1 MIFRKVIRNELGQTA
16 SGAFI
21 ALLTI
26 IITVALI
33 RSLGQAANGRID
45 NESVVNFLLF
55 STLAYIPVVMVLTV
69 FMAVLMTVSRAFRE
83 SEMAAWWSA
92 GLSLLSWVRP
102 VLIFAV
108 PLMLVAGFFSAV
120 VTPWSRV
127 QMDETIRRFEQRAD
141 VSKVSAGQFRQSGDG
156 SRVFFIE
163 RESAD
168 RRAVE
173 EIFVITQQ
181 AGRTSL
187 IVSGGGDV
195 VSHDNGERY
204 MVLRE
209 GARYDFA
216 AQAGDFDFMHFD
228 AYGIRLEPGF
238 YLPPD
243 PRLQA
248 RDLRLLVADP
258 SPAARGELLWR
269 LGLPLSALVLGLLA
283 IPLSFVNPRA
293 GNSLNLFFALII
305 YFLYSNLLSIA
316 QVWVARGK
324 LDFWVAF
331 AIPPLLGLAVFVL
344 MMWHRNRM
352 AQATSLR
359 LWLVRLARPN
369 RSA

>member
-1 MIFRKVIRNELGQTA
+1 MIFRRAIRNELGQTA

-26 IITVALI
+26 VITVALI

-69 FMAVLMTVSRAFRE
+69 FMAVMMTMSRAFRE

-92 GLSLLSWVRP
+92 GLSLGSWVGP
-102 VLIFAV
+102 VLRFAI
-108 PLMLVAGFFSAV
+108 PLSLVAAVFSAV
-120 VTPWSRV
+120 ITPWSRV
-127 QMDETIRRFEQRAD
+127 QMDETVKRFEQRAD
-141 VSKVSAGQFRQSGDG
+141 VSKVSAGQFRQSGNG

-168 RRAVE
+168 RRSVE
-173 EIFVITQQ
+173 EIFVVTQS
-181 AGRTSL
+181 GDKTS
-187 IVSGGGDV
+187 VVTSAGGDV
-195 VSHDNGERY
+195 VTHDNGERY

-216 AQAGDFDFMHFD
+216 RQAGDFDFMRFES
-228 AYGIRLEPGF
+228 YGIRLDPGF

-243 PRLQA
+243 PRLQT
-248 RDLRLLVADP
+248 RDLRWLLADD

-269 LGLPLSALVLGLLA
+269 FGLPLSAVVLALLA

-293 GNSLNLFFALII
+293 GNSLNLLFALVI
-305 YFLYSNLLSIA
+305 YFLYSNLLSMA
-316 QVWVARGK
+316 QVWVSRGR
-324 LDFWVAF
+324 LEFSMAF
-331 AIPPLLGLAVFVL
+331 MLPPLLGLGTFAFL
-344 MMWHRNRM
+344 MWRRNRM
-352 AQATSLR
+352 SQSSSLR
-359 LWLVRLARPN
+359 LWLLALAQKRK
-369 RSA
+369 AD